1 MVTTIIIYII
11 CTRSDI
17 RYYVNIKAKEALE
30 QLFKQA
36 YDAILKNRPELGDTQ
51 MPEAL
56 ARALPEHKRR
66 HCMMSS
72 VHCAQVIDV

>member
-1 MVTTIIIYII
+1 MIYV
-11 CTRSDI
+11 

-56 ARALPEHKRR
+56 ARALPKREWR

-72 VHCAQVIDV
+72 VHCVQIICIKSILLVL